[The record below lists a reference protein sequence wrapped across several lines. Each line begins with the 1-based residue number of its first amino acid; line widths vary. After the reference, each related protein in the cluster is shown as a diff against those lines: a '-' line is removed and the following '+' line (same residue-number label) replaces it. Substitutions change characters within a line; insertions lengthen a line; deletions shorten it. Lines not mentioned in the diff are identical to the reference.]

1 MVTFVNSLY
10 KPDLHE
16 PQQKRKKINVA
27 FSPLRLRGG
36 GKEDGDESDDE
47 NEGNSFQ
54 GEAIWNESQ
63 KDITDETMQST
74 TPKQGDRVKRRS
86 SSCSGRIEGSCE
98 RVTIEFKDDMEL
110 MIPKMIDM
118 KRLKTQEKRKH
129 RSRRIP
135 CEEIVPYGILLK
147 DLAGTYTKEK
157 EVNYE
162 LVVQADIETDAIDTS
177 QDVPQRDDSNMDGNA
192 GETKTKDKEECK
204 TLGSDNLGDSESQ
217 DFVGAAE
224 IDNVEDLNVEGGHIA
239 DRDEGQHCKDPFEF
253 VSDDSFDDPPYKP
266 PKKKAPLPPNISK
279 RHRPLSSEQSKPS
292 SCRDSLVTA
301 DVRQKNGAGP
311 KQQKID
317 PKVLEFLVHRFAKA
331 KQLDLAK
338 QCLPLSF
345 FNELVSVYGAVPGGG
360 GLAPYTSGKYVMGTK
375 YFALCPHS
383 PHRCS

>member
-147 DLAGTYTKEK
+147 DLG
-157 EVNYE
+157 
-162 LVVQADIETDAIDTS
+162 
-177 QDVPQRDDSNMDGNA
+177 
-192 GETKTKDKEECK
+192 GETKTKDTEECK
-204 TLGSDNLGDSESQ
+204 TLVSDNLGDRESQ
-217 DFVGAAE
+217 DFEGAAE
-224 IDNVEDLNVEGGHIA
+224 IDNVEDLNVEGGHST

-266 PKKKAPLPPNISK
+266 PKRNAPLPPNISK
-279 RHRPLSSEQSKPS
+279 RHRALSSEQSKPS

-301 DVRQKNGAGP
+301 DVRQKSGAGP

-375 YFALCPHS
+375 YFALCPPS

>member
-1 MVTFVNSLY
+1 M
-10 KPDLHE
+10 
-16 PQQKRKKINVA
+16 A

-47 NEGNSFQ
+47 NEGKSFQ
-54 GEAIWNESQ
+54 
-63 KDITDETMQST
+63 ST
-74 TPKQGDRVKRRS
+74 PPEHQQGDRVKRRS

-224 IDNVEDLNVEGGHIA
+224 IDNVEDLNVEGGHST

-266 PKKKAPLPPNISK
+266 PKRNAPLPPNISK
-279 RHRPLSSEQSKPS
+279 RHRALSSEQSKPS

-301 DVRQKNGAGP
+301 DVRQKSGAGP

-375 YFALCPHS
+375 YFALCPPS

>member
-47 NEGNSFQ
+47 NEGKSFQ
-54 GEAIWNESQ
+54 
-63 KDITDETMQST
+63 ST
-74 TPKQGDRVKRRS
+74 PPEHQQGDRVKRRS

-147 DLAGTYTKEK
+147 DLG
-157 EVNYE
+157 
-162 LVVQADIETDAIDTS
+162 
-177 QDVPQRDDSNMDGNA
+177 
-192 GETKTKDKEECK
+192 GETKTKDTEECK
-204 TLGSDNLGDSESQ
+204 TLVSDNLGDSESQ

-224 IDNVEDLNVEGGHIA
+224 IDNVEDLNVEGGHST

-301 DVRQKNGAGP
+301 DVRQKSGGGGGP